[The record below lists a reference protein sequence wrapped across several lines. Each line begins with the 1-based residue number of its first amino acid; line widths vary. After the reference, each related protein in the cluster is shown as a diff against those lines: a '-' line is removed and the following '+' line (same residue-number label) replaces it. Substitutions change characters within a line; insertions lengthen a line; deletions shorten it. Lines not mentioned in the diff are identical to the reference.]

1 MPLDVNL
8 LQLEGEIRA
17 WPLVSERAFRLS
29 LCHLERKGGT
39 ASGATR
45 QVWDEL
51 VTYLRPRARGL
62 SIEVLRQIRKECWFS
77 ALTRGSPLGRERLSL
92 TDFLLYT
99 MKDRLLFLGNQAALR
114 SDARMPIEQQAAR
127 WRWLSLM
134 LPPDLLIAAHAAHL
148 CAEPVSDYVSL
159 GASNLA
165 NFFEEA
171 GVAQAHLHVGAA
183 VPFEWLWTHLM
194 SRVGRTRPHHSE
206 LSASGES
213 PFGSTWEFLAWIV
226 TAALARLTLAAF
238 LKYAEAGRVSTFNDF
253 GRFFPGL
260 RGDAVTYRAAL
271 QALMRGEHPIH
282 PLRVSML
289 LRHLGGVAP
298 NAPLPMSLHD
308 VRRFDPLSVWFPATH
323 GALPETRLMT
333 RGLRFLHQHPRDEDF
348 ARLFWQYLR
357 VRNSTYRHL
366 VHEPGTAGLDWFS
379 VHFRRIS
386 ALRGDLPQRSL
397 TAAALALESRGPP
410 LKSLEV
416 RSSPWSHWH
425 EIRSLV
431 RDVASAPGPDGCEAE
446 RGLVIHFLKDRL
458 PRGQGRLLYG
468 DPRQRAHGCRF
479 GSYFYERLRE
489 TLAIEKALRRHPE
502 LLVILRGIDVCN
514 LEMSVPLWVFL
525 PLLRRLRRASEAVSR
540 ALEPHGRIPPL
551 QRTLHAGE
559 DFRRLVEGLRFV
571 HEPIEFNVLT
581 VGDRVGHAIS
591 LGLRPERWA
600 QSALWVEQPAE
611 ERLDDLLWELARYR
625 NVEMPVEAARL
636 EYIHGEI
643 ERLAHHIY
651 GPALCARPPGEPQ
664 ASRGSSAPSLEDLL
678 LARRLRHD
686 PDFLEALGYPFL
698 RRENPFLRG
707 KHHPRSDT
715 AVWLTWLYLTDFGVY
730 ARGRMP
736 EPVEVTD
743 SEVRMLH
750 QAQRFVRSV
759 FSRLGITVEANP
771 SSNMLVGDLPLEEH
785 PVFRLQPLPGNE
797 APDGATVQVALG
809 DDDPV
814 TFASSLPDEFSHLF
828 YTLIRKG
835 VSTQDALSW
844 LDQVRRNGLRSRF
857 TLPGISVAPRG
868 RPRRRPRQKEECM
881 RARDL
886 RFPKPRPREQE
897 REDWLEEGE

>member
-29 LCHLERKGGT
+29 LCHLERKDGT
-39 ASGATR
+39 SAGSTR

-51 VTYLRPRARGL
+51 ATYLRPRARGL
-62 SIEVLRQIRKECWFS
+62 SLEVLRQIRKECWFS
-77 ALTRGSPLGRERLSL
+77 ALAQVPSLGRERLPL
-92 TDFLLYT
+92 ADFVLH
-99 MKDRLLFLGNQAALR
+99 MVKDRLLFQGNQAALR
-114 SDARMPIEQQAAR
+114 SNARMPIEQQAAR

-134 LPPDLLIAAHAAHL
+134 LPPDLLIAAHAAEL
-148 CAEPVSDYVSL
+148 CVEPVSDYVSL
-159 GASNLA
+159 GASSLA
-165 NFFEEA
+165 HFFEEA

-183 VPFEWLWTHLM
+183 VPFEWLWTNLM
-194 SRVGRTRPHHSE
+194 SRLGRTRPHHSE
-206 LSASGES
+206 LSSAEVS
-213 PFGSTWEFLAWIV
+213 PFGSTREFLAWLV

-238 LKYAEAGRVSTFNDF
+238 LKYAEAGQVSSFNDF
-253 GRFFPGL
+253 GGFFPGL
-260 RGDAVTYRAAL
+260 KGDASTYRAAIHS
-271 QALMRGEHPIH
+271 LMRGARPVH

-298 NAPLPMSLHD
+298 NAPLPASLHD
-308 VRRFDPLSVWFPATH
+308 VRRFDPLCVWFSTSH
-323 GALPETRLMT
+323 GALPETRLMA
-333 RGLRFLHQHPRDEDF
+333 RGLRFLHRHPKDEGF
-348 ARLFWQYLR
+348 ARLFWQYMR

-386 ALRGDLPQRSL
+386 AMRRDLPQRSL
-397 TAAALALESRGPP
+397 TSAALALESRGPP

-416 RSSPWSHWH
+416 RTSPRSHWH

-431 RDVASAPGPDGCEAE
+431 RDVASAPGPEGCEAE

-458 PRGQGRLLYG
+458 PRGRGRLPYG
-468 DPRQRAHGCRF
+468 DPRQLAHGCRF

-502 LLVILRGIDVCN
+502 LLVILRGIDVCS

-525 PLLRRLRRASEAVSR
+525 PLLRRLRRTSEAVSR

-559 DFRRLVEGLRFV
+559 DFRRLIEGLRFV
-571 HEPIEFNVLT
+571 HEPLEFNVLS

-625 NVEMPVEAARL
+625 DVEMPVDAARL
-636 EYIHGEI
+636 EYVPGEI
-643 ERLAHHIY
+643 ERLAHVIY
-651 GPALCARPPGEPQ
+651 GPALRAPHPDAPPVPN
-664 ASRGSSAPSLEDLL
+664 GSSRPSLDELL
-678 LARRLRHD
+678 RARRLRHD
-686 PDFLEALGYPFL
+686 PDFLEGLGYPFL
-698 RRENPFLRG
+698 RRENPLLRRESRQRG
-707 KHHPRSDT
+707 DT
-715 AVWLTWLYLTDFGVY
+715 AVWLAWLYLTDFGVY
-730 ARGRMP
+730 ARGRAP
-736 EPVEVTD
+736 ELVEVTD

-750 QAQRFVRSV
+750 QAQRFIRGA

-785 PVFRLQPLPGNE
+785 PVFRLQPLPGHE

-814 TFASSLPDEFSHLF
+814 TFASCLPDEFSHLF

-835 VSTQDALSW
+835 VATQDALSW
-844 LDQVRRNGLRSRF
+844 LDQVRRNGLRARF
-857 TLPGISVAPRG
+857 TLPGVSVAPRA
-868 RPRRRPRQKEECM
+868 RQRRCPERNAECL
-881 RARDL
+881 RGANL
-886 RFPKPRPREQE
+886 RFPKPRPEGQE
-897 REDWLEEGE
+897 WEDLADT